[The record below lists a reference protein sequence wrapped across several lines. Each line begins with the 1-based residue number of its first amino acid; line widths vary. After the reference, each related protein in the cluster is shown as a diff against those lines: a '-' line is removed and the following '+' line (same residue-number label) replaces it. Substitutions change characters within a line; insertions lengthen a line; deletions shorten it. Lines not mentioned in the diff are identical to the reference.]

1 MEKNVRKVANFVA
14 SCNDMLSER
23 FLDFHK
29 AIKNIVDA
37 INESDDIL
45 SYLAS
50 KIMDEKSE
58 EIFSSAFSID
68 SKTKNGKIS
77 LPSDEKEK
85 LTLFVTVLNDLE
97 SKKLNFNKFLET
109 YFNGGQGTPTQMF
122 LTKIIEPFKCLVA
135 DYFKVDNNLT
145 YNDLKFL
152 KEEEE
157 PVEEALDEVNFEEEF
172 EEEDVISIATK
183 NILRVTDEIVAKL
196 KFERKKAELVDD
208 FSFMLEALRTACEEK
223 NMTYINALVLGI
235 NYVSQKIKSVK
246 YLVNELNEI
255 VYNVYKG

>member
-122 LTKIIEPFKCLVA
+122 LTKIIM
-135 DYFKVDNNLT
+135 N
-145 YNDLKFL
+145 
-152 KEEEE
+152 
-157 PVEEALDEVNFEEEF
+157 
-172 EEEDVISIATK
+172 
-183 NILRVTDEIVAKL
+183 
-196 KFERKKAELVDD
+196 
-208 FSFMLEALRTACEEK
+208 
-223 NMTYINALVLGI
+223 
-235 NYVSQKIKSVK
+235 VSWIFDIFV
-246 YLVNELNEI
+246 
-255 VYNVYKG
+255 